1 VQLQLLQL
9 SIVLVLWLWRLSLL
23 CATLG
28 EGALSLSCVV
38 AAVGWCFLV
47 PSRATVAARVYLLVL
62 VWLSRIILSS
72 KG

>member
-1 VQLQLLQL
+1 MLQL
-9 SIVLVLWLWRLSLL
+9 SIALVMWLWRLSFF
-23 CATLG
+23 CTTLG

-38 AAVGWCFLV
+38 VVVGWCFLV
-47 PSRATVAARVYLLVL
+47 PSRATSVIRVYMLVL